1 MRILSISAQKPS
13 STGSGVYLTELV
25 KCFAIQ
31 GHEQAVV
38 AGIYKEDEVVFPE
51 GVTFHPVY
59 FGTEK
64 LPYPIVGMS
73 DEMPYTSTR
82 YCDMTKEM
90 VGQFR
95 DAFLEVLVPLVE
107 EFKPDVIL
115 AHHLY
120 LLTAIVRDTF
130 PQCKVY
136 GFCHNTDLR
145 QMIKTNLER
154 EFIADN
160 VRRLDRIFVPQ
171 TAQKKGVLKV
181 YDVSKEKIQMLGMGY
196 NSEVFKVLGL
206 KPEDRVTR
214 IIFAGKIAEKKGV
227 KSLIR
232 SLEYLNVEAE
242 KLEIYL
248 AGGAGNE
255 VEYQDIYK
263 MAAKSKYKIQFLGRL
278 NQEELA
284 KYYNLCDIFV
294 LPSFF
299 EGIPLTVIEAL
310 ACGNRVVIT
319 SIPGIPEWLSE
330 NVVNGDI
337 RYVELP
343 EMVCADEPLKEE
355 LPAFEKRLAKALEES
370 IYTSKNGYADTSR
383 ISWKQIAKKVIKL
396 E

>member
-13 STGSGVYLTELV
+13 ATGSGVYLTELV
-25 KCFAIQ
+25 KCLAAEGQ
-31 GHEQAVV
+31 EQAVV

-59 FGTEK
+59 FKTEK

-82 YCDMTKEM
+82 YCDMTTEM

-95 DAFLEVLVPLVE
+95 NAFLEVLVPLVE
-107 EFKPDVIL
+107 QFKPDIIL

-145 QMIKTNLER
+145 QMIKTDLER
-154 EFIADN
+154 EFIADA

-181 YDVSKEKIQMLGMGY
+181 YDVAEEKIQMLGMGY
-196 NSEVFKVLGL
+196 NSEVFKVFGS
-206 KPEDRVTR
+206 KPEDTVTR
-214 IIFAGKIAEKKGV
+214 IIFAGKISEKKGI

-232 SLEYLNVEAE
+232 SLEYLDVEPE
-242 KLEIYL
+242 NLKLYL

-255 VEYQDIYK
+255 VEYQEIYR
-263 MAAKSKYKIQFLGRL
+263 MAAKSKYEIQFLGRL

-310 ACGNRVVIT
+310 ACGDRVVIT
-319 SIPGIPEWLSE
+319 NLPGIPEWLSE
-330 NVVNGDI
+330 NVVNGDV

-343 EMVCADEPLKEE
+343 EMIHADEPLEEE

-370 IYTSKNGYADTSR
+370 IYTPQNGCADTSR
-383 ISWKQIAKKVIKL
+383 ISWEQIAKKVI
-396 E
+396 